1 MTDHYFT
8 ARCHV
13 GDSYA
18 DYAVASLSVRLSV
31 TFRYYVKTD
40 EHIVEILSLPSA
52 YWPHLFSFYEP
63 NRVPIFRQRLRSS
76 SSDDLLVPTR
86 GVHGSGKPHGNP
98 IPMGIPW
105 VWE

>member
-31 TFRYYVKTD
+31 TFRQSVKTAKY
-40 EHIVEILSLPSA
+40 VTEILSPPDNSRTKA
-52 YWPHLFSFYEP
+52 VAKC
-63 NRVPIFRQRLRSS
+63 R
-76 SSDDLLVPTR
+76 
-86 GVHGSGKPHGNP
+86 
-98 IPMGIPW
+98 
-105 VWE
+105 